1 MKKLLILLLLCV
13 GFNSYAQQNKIIF
26 FSPFYQ
32 ESNIS
37 YKKIPFL
44 ITITNDEI
52 IIQDAVNKFI
62 LQKYTIIKV
71 KNSKLSIGDRMD
83 YLTVNSN
90 LNYTRIYLFFNEE
103 ENEIY
108 LAIQEAGI
116 VFRELKQIKLFN
128 MFWWWNW

>member
-37 YKKIPFL
+37 YKKIPIL

-52 IIQDAVNKFI
+52 IIQEAVNKFI

-116 VFRELKQIKLFN
+116 VFRELKQIK
-128 MFWWWNW
+128 

>member
-37 YKKIPFL
+37 YKKIPIL

-62 LQKYTIIKV
+62 LQRYTIIKV
-71 KNSKLSIGDRMD
+71 KNSKLSIGNRMD

-116 VFRELKQIKLFN
+116 VFRELKQIK
-128 MFWWWNW
+128 

>member
-32 ESNIS
+32 ESNVS
-37 YKKIPFL
+37 YKKIPIL

-71 KNSKLSIGDRMD
+71 KNSKLSIGNRMD

-116 VFRELKQIKLFN
+116 VFRELKQIK
-128 MFWWWNW
+128 

>member
-13 GFNSYAQQNKIIF
+13 GFDSYAQQNKIIF

-32 ESNIS
+32 ESNVS
-37 YKKIPFL
+37 YKKIPIL

-71 KNSKLSIGDRMD
+71 KNSKLSIGNRMD

-116 VFRELKQIKLFN
+116 VFRELKQIK
-128 MFWWWNW
+128 

>member
-37 YKKIPFL
+37 YKKLPVL

-71 KNSKLSIGDRMD
+71 KNSKLSIGDRID

-90 LNYTRIYLFFNEE
+90 LNYNRIYLFFNEK

-116 VFRELKQIKLFN
+116 VFRELKQIK
-128 MFWWWNW
+128 

>member
-1 MKKLLILLLLCV
+1 MKKLFILLLLCV

-32 ESNIS
+32 ESDIS
-37 YKKIPFL
+37 YKKFPVL

-52 IIQDAVNKFI
+52 IIQDVVNKFI

-71 KNSKLSIGDRMD
+71 KNSKLSIGNRMD

-90 LNYTRIYLFFNEE
+90 LNYNRIYLFFNEK

-116 VFRELKQIKLFN
+116 VFRELKQIK
-128 MFWWWNW
+128 

>member
-1 MKKLLILLLLCV
+1 MKKLFILLLLCV

-37 YKKIPFL
+37 YKKLPVL

-62 LQKYTIIKV
+62 LQRYTIIKV
-71 KNSKLSIGDRMD
+71 KNSKLSIGNRMD

-90 LNYTRIYLFFNEE
+90 LNYNRIYLFFNEK

-116 VFRELKQIKLFN
+116 VFRELKQIK
-128 MFWWWNW
+128 

>member
-13 GFNSYAQQNKIIF
+13 GFDSYAQQNKIIF

-37 YKKIPFL
+37 YKKLPVL
-44 ITITNDEI
+44 ITVTNDEI

-62 LQKYTIIKV
+62 LQEYTIIKV
-71 KNSKLSIGDRMD
+71 KNSKLSIGNRMD

-90 LNYTRIYLFFNEE
+90 LNYNRIYLFFNEK

-116 VFRELKQIKLFN
+116 VFRELKQIK
-128 MFWWWNW
+128 

>member
-13 GFNSYAQQNKIIF
+13 GFDSYAQQNKIIF

-32 ESNIS
+32 EYNIS
-37 YKKIPFL
+37 YKKIPVL

-71 KNSKLSIGDRMD
+71 KNSKLSIGNRMD

-116 VFRELKQIKLFN
+116 VFRELKQIK
-128 MFWWWNW
+128 

>member
-1 MKKLLILLLLCV
+1 MKKLFILLLLCV

-37 YKKIPFL
+37 YKKLPVL

-52 IIQDAVNKFI
+52 IIQDVVNKFV

-71 KNSKLSIGDRMD
+71 KNSKLSIGNRMD
-83 YLTVNSN
+83 YLTVNGN
-90 LNYTRIYLFFNEE
+90 LNYNRIYLFFNEK

-116 VFRELKQIKLFN
+116 VFRELKQIK
-128 MFWWWNW
+128 

>member
-13 GFNSYAQQNKIIF
+13 GFNSYAQQNKIVF

-32 ESNIS
+32 ESDIS
-37 YKKIPFL
+37 YKKLPVL
-44 ITITNDEI
+44 ITIINDEI

-71 KNSKLSIGDRMD
+71 KNSKLSIGNRMD

-116 VFRELKQIKLFN
+116 VFRELKQIK
-128 MFWWWNW
+128 

>member
-13 GFNSYAQQNKIIF
+13 GFDSYAQQNKIIF

-37 YKKIPFL
+37 YKKIPIL

-71 KNSKLSIGDRMD
+71 KNSKLSIGNRMD

-90 LNYTRIYLFFNEE
+90 LNYTRMYLFFNEE

-116 VFRELKQIKLFN
+116 VFRELKQIK
-128 MFWWWNW
+128 

>member
-1 MKKLLILLLLCV
+1 MKKLFILLLLCV

-37 YKKIPFL
+37 YKKLPVL

-52 IIQDAVNKFI
+52 IIQDVVNKFV

-71 KNSKLSIGDRMD
+71 KNSKLSIGNRMD
-83 YLTVNSN
+83 YLTVNGN
-90 LNYTRIYLFFNEE
+90 LNYTRIYLFFNEK

-116 VFRELKQIKLFN
+116 VFRELKQIK
-128 MFWWWNW
+128 

>member
-1 MKKLLILLLLCV
+1 MKKLIILLLLCV
-13 GFNSYAQQNKIIF
+13 GFDSYAQQNKIIF

-32 ESNIS
+32 ESNVS
-37 YKKIPFL
+37 YKKIPIL

-116 VFRELKQIKLFN
+116 VFRELKQIK
-128 MFWWWNW
+128 

>member
-13 GFNSYAQQNKIIF
+13 GFDSYAQQNKIIF

-37 YKKIPFL
+37 YKKIPVL

-108 LAIQEAGI
+108 LAVQEAGI
-116 VFRELKQIKLFN
+116 VFRELKQIK
-128 MFWWWNW
+128 

>member
-32 ESNIS
+32 ESNVS
-37 YKKIPFL
+37 YKKIPIL

-90 LNYTRIYLFFNEE
+90 LNYTRIYLFFNKE

-116 VFRELKQIKLFN
+116 VFRELKQIK
-128 MFWWWNW
+128 

>member
-1 MKKLLILLLLCV
+1 MKKLFILLLLCV

-37 YKKIPFL
+37 YKKLPVL

-62 LQKYTIIKV
+62 LQEYTIIKV
-71 KNSKLSIGDRMD
+71 KNSKLSIGNRID

-90 LNYTRIYLFFNEE
+90 LNYARIYLFFNEK

-108 LAIQEAGI
+108 LAVQEAGI
-116 VFRELKQIKLFN
+116 VFRELKQIK
-128 MFWWWNW
+128 

>member
-1 MKKLLILLLLCV
+1 MKKLFILLLLCV

-37 YKKIPFL
+37 YKKLPVL

-62 LQKYTIIKV
+62 LQEYTIIKV
-71 KNSKLSIGDRMD
+71 KNSKLSIGNRMD

-90 LNYTRIYLFFNEE
+90 LNYNRIYLFFNEK

-116 VFRELKQIKLFN
+116 VFRELKQIK
-128 MFWWWNW
+128 

>member
-13 GFNSYAQQNKIIF
+13 GFDSYAQQNKIIF

-37 YKKIPFL
+37 YKKIPVL

-71 KNSKLSIGDRMD
+71 KNSKLAIGDRMD

-116 VFRELKQIKLFN
+116 VFRELKQIK
-128 MFWWWNW
+128 

>member
-1 MKKLLILLLLCV
+1 MKKLFILLLLCV
-13 GFNSYAQQNKIIF
+13 GFNSYAQQNKIVF

-37 YKKIPFL
+37 YKKLPVL

-62 LQKYTIIKV
+62 LQEYTIIKV
-71 KNSKLSIGDRMD
+71 KNSKLSIGNRMD

-90 LNYTRIYLFFNEE
+90 LNYNRIYLFFNEK

-116 VFRELKQIKLFN
+116 VFRELKQIK
-128 MFWWWNW
+128 

>member
-13 GFNSYAQQNKIIF
+13 GFDSYAQQNKIIF

-37 YKKIPFL
+37 YKKIPIL

-83 YLTVNSN
+83 YLTVNSD

-116 VFRELKQIKLFN
+116 VFRELKQIK
-128 MFWWWNW
+128 

>member
-37 YKKIPFL
+37 YKKIPIL

-90 LNYTRIYLFFNEE
+90 LNYARIYLFFNEK

-116 VFRELKQIKLFN
+116 VFRELKQIK
-128 MFWWWNW
+128 

>member
-37 YKKIPFL
+37 YKKIPVL

-116 VFRELKQIKLFN
+116 VFRELKQVK
-128 MFWWWNW
+128 

>member
-37 YKKIPFL
+37 YKKFPVL

-62 LQKYTIIKV
+62 LQRYTIIKV
-71 KNSKLSIGDRMD
+71 KNSKLSIGNRMD

-90 LNYTRIYLFFNEE
+90 LNYNRIYLFFNEK

-116 VFRELKQIKLFN
+116 VFRELKQIK
-128 MFWWWNW
+128 

>member
-1 MKKLLILLLLCV
+1 MKKLFILLLLCV
-13 GFNSYAQQNKIIF
+13 GFNSYAQQNKIVF

-32 ESNIS
+32 ESDIS
-37 YKKIPFL
+37 YKKLPVL
-44 ITITNDEI
+44 ITIINDEI

-71 KNSKLSIGDRMD
+71 KNSKLSIGNRMD

-116 VFRELKQIKLFN
+116 VFRELKQIK
-128 MFWWWNW
+128 

>member
-1 MKKLLILLLLCV
+1 MKKLFILLLLCV

-37 YKKIPFL
+37 YKKLPVL

-71 KNSKLSIGDRMD
+71 KNSKLSIGNRID

-90 LNYTRIYLFFNEE
+90 LNYARIYLFFNEK

-116 VFRELKQIKLFN
+116 VFRELKQIK
-128 MFWWWNW
+128 

>member
-13 GFNSYAQQNKIIF
+13 GFDSYAQQNKIIF

-37 YKKIPFL
+37 YKKIPVL

-116 VFRELKQIKLFN
+116 VFRELKQVK
-128 MFWWWNW
+128 

>member
-1 MKKLLILLLLCV
+1 MKKLFILLLLCV

-37 YKKIPFL
+37 YKKLPVL
-44 ITITNDEI
+44 ITIINDEI

-71 KNSKLSIGDRMD
+71 KNSKLSIGNRMD
-83 YLTVNSN
+83 YLNVNSN
-90 LNYTRIYLFFNEE
+90 LNYNRIYLFFNEK

-116 VFRELKQIKLFN
+116 VFRELKQIK
-128 MFWWWNW
+128 

>member
-32 ESNIS
+32 ESNVS
-37 YKKIPFL
+37 YKKIPIL

-52 IIQDAVNKFI
+52 IIQDAVNNFI

-90 LNYTRIYLFFNEE
+90 LNYTRIYLFFNEK

-116 VFRELKQIKLFN
+116 VFRELKQVK
-128 MFWWWNW
+128 

>member
-13 GFNSYAQQNKIIF
+13 VFDSYAQQNKIIF

-37 YKKIPFL
+37 YKKIPVL

-116 VFRELKQIKLFN
+116 VFRELKQIK
-128 MFWWWNW
+128 

>member
-37 YKKIPFL
+37 YKKLPVL

-71 KNSKLSIGDRMD
+71 KNSKLSIGNRID

-90 LNYTRIYLFFNEE
+90 LNYARIYLFFNEK

-116 VFRELKQIKLFN
+116 VFRELKQIK
-128 MFWWWNW
+128 

>member
-37 YKKIPFL
+37 YKKIPIL

-116 VFRELKQIKLFN
+116 IFRELKQIK
-128 MFWWWNW
+128 

>member
-1 MKKLLILLLLCV
+1 MKKLFILLLLCV
-13 GFNSYAQQNKIIF
+13 GFNSYAQQNKIVF

-37 YKKIPFL
+37 YKKLPVL
-44 ITITNDEI
+44 ITIINDEI

-71 KNSKLSIGDRMD
+71 KNSKLSIGNRMD

-90 LNYTRIYLFFNEE
+90 LNYTRIYLFFNEK

-108 LAIQEAGI
+108 LAVQEAGI
-116 VFRELKQIKLFN
+116 VFRELKQIK
-128 MFWWWNW
+128 

>member
-37 YKKIPFL
+37 YKKLPVL

-62 LQKYTIIKV
+62 LQRYTIIKV
-71 KNSKLSIGDRMD
+71 KNSKLSIGNRMD

-90 LNYTRIYLFFNEE
+90 LNYNRIYLFFNEK

-116 VFRELKQIKLFN
+116 VFRELKQIK
-128 MFWWWNW
+128 

>member
-1 MKKLLILLLLCV
+1 MKKLFILLLLCV

-37 YKKIPFL
+37 YKKFPVL

-52 IIQDAVNKFI
+52 IIQDVVNKFV

-71 KNSKLSIGDRMD
+71 KNSKLSIGNRMD

-90 LNYTRIYLFFNEE
+90 LNYNRIYLFFNEK

-116 VFRELKQIKLFN
+116 VFRELKQIK
-128 MFWWWNW
+128 

>member
-13 GFNSYAQQNKIIF
+13 GFNSYAQQNKIVF

-37 YKKIPFL
+37 YKKIPIL

-71 KNSKLSIGDRMD
+71 KNSKLSIGNRMD

-116 VFRELKQIKLFN
+116 VFRELKQIK
-128 MFWWWNW
+128 

>member
-13 GFNSYAQQNKIIF
+13 GFDSYAQQNKIIF

-37 YKKIPFL
+37 YKKLPVL

-62 LQKYTIIKV
+62 LQEYTIIKV

-90 LNYTRIYLFFNEE
+90 LNYNRIYLFFNEE

-116 VFRELKQIKLFN
+116 VFRELKQIK
-128 MFWWWNW
+128 

>member
-1 MKKLLILLLLCV
+1 MKKLFILLLLCV
-13 GFNSYAQQNKIIF
+13 GFDSYAQQNKIIF

-37 YKKIPFL
+37 YKKFPVL

-62 LQKYTIIKV
+62 LQEYTIIKV
-71 KNSKLSIGDRMD
+71 KNSKLSIGNRMD

-90 LNYTRIYLFFNEE
+90 LNYNRIYLFFNEK

-116 VFRELKQIKLFN
+116 VFRELKQIK
-128 MFWWWNW
+128 

>member
-13 GFNSYAQQNKIIF
+13 GFDSYAQQNKIIF

-37 YKKIPFL
+37 YKKIPIL

-52 IIQDAVNKFI
+52 TIQDAVNKFI

-90 LNYTRIYLFFNEE
+90 LNYTRIYLFFNKK

-116 VFRELKQIKLFN
+116 VFRELKQIK
-128 MFWWWNW
+128 

>member
-1 MKKLLILLLLCV
+1 MKKLFILLLLCV

-37 YKKIPFL
+37 YKKLPVL

-62 LQKYTIIKV
+62 LQEYTIIKV
-71 KNSKLSIGDRMD
+71 KNSKLSIGNRMD

-90 LNYTRIYLFFNEE
+90 LNYNRIYLFFNEKE
-103 ENEIY
+103 DEIY

-116 VFRELKQIKLFN
+116 VFRELKQIK
-128 MFWWWNW
+128 